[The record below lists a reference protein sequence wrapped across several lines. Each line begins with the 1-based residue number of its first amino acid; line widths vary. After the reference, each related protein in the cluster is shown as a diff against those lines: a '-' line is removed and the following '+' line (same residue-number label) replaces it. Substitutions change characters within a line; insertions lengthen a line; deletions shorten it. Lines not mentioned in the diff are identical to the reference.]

1 MRKRKTLF
9 IPYADLIT
17 EANIFVSHG
26 DAKDYFFY
34 RTEFTIKDVLK
45 DVPDPLS
52 ELEMIRM
59 DLTMYVDSLLQKLE
73 EYEEYEWCGRVKE
86 QMRKL
91 YHELFKM
98 QMRLEKLD
106 K

>member
-1 MRKRKTLF
+1 MRKRQTLF
-9 IPYADLIT
+9 TPYTDLMT
-17 EANIFVSHG
+17 EANIFVSHQ

-34 RTEFTIKDVLK
+34 RTEFTIRQVIK

-59 DLTMYVDSLLQKLE
+59 DLTMYADSLLQKLE

-86 QMRKL
+86 QMRTL

-98 QMRLEKLD
+98 QMHLEKLD

>member
-1 MRKRKTLF
+1 MRKRQSLF
-9 IPYADLIT
+9 TPYTELMT
-17 EANIFVSHG
+17 EANIFVSHT

-34 RTEFTIKDVLK
+34 RTEFTIRQVLK

-52 ELEMIRM
+52 ELEMMRM
-59 DLTMYVDSLLQKLE
+59 DLTMYADSLLQKLE

-91 YHELFKM
+91 YHEIFKM
-98 QMRLEKLD
+98 QMNLEKLD